1 MNHLVNITKKELR
14 ELLTPGTIASILI
27 VVIMFSALG
36 TAMSGESEKESAPK
50 EIGIVY
56 TGDFSETLITD
67 SATSTSYTLQTVLEA
82 AYKSVYGVDNPADH
96 IHVMT
101 AAYGD
106 SKAISDECAANGYS
120 VALVI
125 PAELKTN
132 LSGNIRTTVNMY
144 YTYSH
149 GGIFGSV
156 SSLTGTVFMN
166 NINTIISKV
175 LIDNSTGNEDKT
187 AFSMSPLSAGTDY
200 TTINGQICEGVTP
213 YQIFSSLM
221 GQSMI
226 IPIIVM
232 IIIVMVGS
240 VVISSMGSEKE
251 NKTLETLLTM
261 PIKRTTVVSGK
272 LLAAAIM
279 GLVYGVCYLAGMM
292 MYSNGLTSGL
302 SGTSVDLSKYGL
314 VMDTLDWVILM
325 VVLFLAIFCALGIC
339 MILGAFTK
347 NYKMAQTMT
356 LPISGLAI
364 IPMFI
369 FMFTSWENLPAIG
382 QAVVFAIP
390 FSHPMMAMDN
400 LMFGDM
406 MLVAEGIAYL
416 AILDI
421 VMILITVKIYNS
433 DILIT
438 GLEQSKFFG
447 RLSRM
452 FKRKEEEN
460 EYR

>member
-1 MNHLVNITKKELR
+1 MNHLVNLTKKELR

-27 VVIMFSALG
+27 VVIMFGALG
-36 TAMSGESEKESAPK
+36 SAMSGESEKESAPK

-56 TGDFSETLITD
+56 SGDLSETIVTD
-67 SATSTSYTLQTVLEA
+67 TSTGTEYSLQTIMNA
-82 AYKSVYGVDNPADH
+82 AYKAVYSVDNPADH

-101 AAYGD
+101 AVFGD
-106 SKAISDECAANGYS
+106 TQAISDELTASGYS
-120 VALVI
+120 VALAI
-125 PAELKTN
+125 PDGLKA
-132 LSGNIRTTVNMY
+132 NIDNGTQTTVNMY
-144 YTYSH
+144 YSYSH
-149 GGIFGSV
+149 GGVFGSV
-156 SSLTGTVFMN
+156 SSLSGTVFMN
-166 NINTIISKV
+166 NINSVISYY
-175 LIDNSTGNEDKT
+175 LIKNYTGGDDATK
-187 AFSMSPLSAGTDY
+187 FVKSPLSGGTDY
-200 TTINGQICEGVTP
+200 TTVNGKICEGVTP
-213 YQIFSSLM
+213 YQIYSSLM

-232 IIIVMVGS
+232 IVIVMVGS

-292 MYSNGLTSGL
+292 MYSNGLTSSL
-302 SGTSVDLSKYGL
+302 SGTAVDLAKYGL
-314 VMDTLDWVILM
+314 AMDALDWVILM

-369 FMFTSWENLPAIG
+369 FMFTSWESLPAIG
-382 QAVVFAIP
+382 QAFVFAIP

-400 LMFGDM
+400 LMFGNLT
-406 MLVAEGIAYL
+406 LVAEGIIYL
-416 AILDI
+416 LVLDV
-421 VMILITVKIYNS
+421 VMILITVRIYNS
-433 DILIT
+433 DVLIT
-438 GLEQSKFFG
+438 GLEQSKFLG
-447 RLSRM
+447 RLSGM